1 MTNTYTHL
9 TPAFRFTPDKLME
22 MVPNVGSIIDLTATD
37 KYYNPAV
44 RIFRI
49 FLIYNYNNFFYL
61 LHVAFH
67 DAWNTAHQNRV
78 RWPRNHSLRSYR
90 S

>member
-49 FLIYNYNNFFYL
+49 FLIYN
-61 LHVAFH
+61 
-67 DAWNTAHQNRV
+67 
-78 RWPRNHSLRSYR
+78 
-90 S
+90 